1 MGLDEKIVQWNSTEQ
16 EVDFSCCLGE
26 MLHNSAM
33 MFAEHTAAVDQNG
46 SMTYEM
52 LDKCSNAVC
61 NYLIGKKEHINN
73 GIVCVM
79 TDEIK
84 ERLCYISGILKAG
97 MTYVPLDKKA
107 PLGRNLDIVRNVN
120 GNTILTDD
128 VCRESAKKIAGSSDS
143 LIEVFT
149 VEQLGQMDCTYRNL
163 HRDIS
168 ETAYIIHTS
177 GSTGVPKGVKV
188 SERALI
194 NLCAGTRAIFD
205 ITPDDRTCM
214 LQNVSFDYSM
224 LDIFPFMLGGAMLY
238 FVPAQIKSDIN
249 LLNKF
254 MIDNGI
260 TLQPMTTALYNLFC
274 ELENPVMKKVFIAG
288 EKMVKYIPRSY
299 EVYNFYGPTEA
310 TVYVTYAKVEK
321 MSENIPIGRPVI
333 NNKAII
339 VKPDNTI
346 AGVGEKGELCLTG
359 ANLADGYINNEEET
373 KKRFV
378 PSILDT
384 DKIMYRTGDIAEW
397 SENGELLCY
406 GRIDH
411 QIKHRGYRIELDEI
425 NHNITASGL
434 VNDSIVI
441 YNDRVENSYIVCFYC
456 TADNKDISSERFTA
470 ALENK
475 LPEYMI
481 PSRWVRLDRLPLN
494 NNDKVDRKALLDMLM
509 ANKKKKADG
518 VSKEERVIR
527 EIWSEMLDISSDFD
541 ADSSFHSLGGHSL
554 ISMMMLRRLKTELG
568 VDISFVE
575 HIGAETLNGHLELI
589 RQKTET
595 VLSKIKKIWC
605 EKLDL
610 ESDFDENA
618 SFNSLG
624 GHSILSMLMLKD
636 VNSEFGVSIS
646 LAEFLSADTLSSF
659 AKLVESRLDVNS
671 GKDEDYKD
679 NTADRYEPFMLNEM
693 QRAYYIGRFEG
704 MELGSI
710 PTHLYLEIEC
720 KDFDN
725 AKFIRVINKLFR
737 HHEALRLRIES
748 DSSQRVLPYYEITED
763 MIPVFDLRNDP
774 DADNKFIGY
783 RNELNN
789 IKLDTANDSLVQ
801 VRVILMKD
809 KPAIIQFYL
818 DGLVADGWGQELL
831 IRDFDILY
839 TDEEAQLAPSPHL
852 FRDYVNYTSDH
863 KKLPGYDKAM
873 EYWEKQ
879 VYNIPDAPELP
890 LIKSPSSITRPSVS
904 HINESITE
912 KEWGEF
918 DRICSEKGLTT
929 SNVMMTVLGKVL
941 ARWCRKKD
949 FIINLPVSNRFF
961 SNVSFENTFGV
972 FSDFL
977 LFDIHDERNESFLN
991 AAEKNQQRFYE
1002 LTANRAFSG
1011 MDIIHELTKVRRN
1024 IGNAAPVVFT
1034 SLIDIPQYEANYVSK
1049 RYFQTHTSQVWFDII
1064 VLRCGGEIQFSCDYV
1079 ADLLERRTIKAI
1091 MATFTNVIRMLSCD
1105 INYWNK
1111 CDAEIISEVPISHK
1125 TAAGNTVSREYVPIM
1140 QLLDRSALKY
1150 PENIAVCTSERCYTY
1165 KELFADVRKT
1175 AAMLQDLG
1183 FKKGQTAAI
1192 LMNKRYEQ
1200 IVSVLAVIYCS
1211 GIYLPLDT
1219 QNSVD
1224 RICYCINE
1232 SDSAFLITESKM
1244 LDKYELGNINC
1255 KIINADTEAWNENSG
1270 KYNIP
1275 DASPDDLYCIIY
1287 TSGSTGVPKGVM
1299 LPQRGLQN
1307 CIEFTNDLLSIGEND
1322 KVISLTNLCHDMS
1335 IYDIFGMLIS
1345 GAGIILPDGD
1355 KVKDPVHW
1363 ISLVEKYHATIW
1375 NSVPAITEMAL
1386 ETMEYTKSG
1395 DISSVRAIIMG
1406 GDVLQVNM
1414 PERLRKYSPNIE
1426 IYNVGGPTE
1435 ATIWSIYHKVERSD
1449 EKLIRIPLGKAID
1462 NVNYM
1467 ILDHA
1472 LRVCPYDT
1480 VGTIYAS
1487 GVNLSKGYLRSP
1499 DKTNEKFIPD
1509 PYTGELMYNTGDIGK
1524 YRENG
1529 DIDILGRED
1538 FQIKINGKR
1547 IELGEIEAAALRN
1560 SKIDTAA
1567 AVYNSANK
1575 NICLYYK
1582 AKGCI
1587 DQNELKSELEKLLP
1601 DFMLPTVYM
1610 EIAEMPLSRNGKID
1624 RSRLPEPDMSI
1635 VVNSSEEA
1643 DNEIEKELLDMYREI
1658 IGNGSIGVNDDFFN
1672 VGGDSLK
1679 AIKLLY
1685 TISEKMGVSLVLTD
1699 IFQYCTVRTLAGH
1712 ISESSGSERIIHVEP
1727 TDRMELSLA
1736 QKGMWFQVKSAGIQ
1750 GASHIF
1756 LLAGSAFIPTEKFD
1770 PELFA
1775 KAVNILVKRTPEL
1788 RTQIYEEDHVP
1799 YLRYA
1804 DYEWIEPVR
1813 LTTDLSSE
1821 QAAAILEE
1829 KAISEI
1835 YDISGYPVFMIGSAD
1850 GSDGVTA
1857 VTIGIHHII
1866 ADAYSVSR
1874 LISLIE
1880 HIYIQLQSGIESD
1893 YAAEKLCY
1901 NDFTV
1906 WQNKKLESNY
1916 YDEDIRYWKKKLE
1929 NVPINKFT
1937 SDSGHWGDFEGA
1949 SIPVEIS
1956 AESIAEFRKICSEN
1970 NCSVFTGLTAVV
1982 NILIRYY
1989 FGTER
1994 AAVGIAY
2001 SGRIIPEIRDVV
2013 GSFAV
2018 GSAIITEMS
2027 GEMNVNQLIVKTDKE
2042 MKETIEHAQLPFN
2055 VIVEKCGADRR
2066 YASLAYNFLVNC
2078 LDTDVT
2084 DGNKLFTGYRYSEK
2098 VVPADLIL
2106 TAELSGSKNK
2116 ISMLYRKNVFDPEDV
2131 SEWCMTIADIINM
2144 MISDPLTDIESICE
2158 RLENE

>member
-1 MGLDEKIVQWNSTEQ
+1 MELNSKIVQWNSTEC

-26 MLHNSAM
+26 MLHNSAVLY
-33 MFAEHTAAVDQNG
+33 AKHIAAVDQNG
-46 SMTYEM
+46 SMTYDM

-61 NYLIGKKEHINN
+61 NYLLEKKNLIHNDT
-73 GIVCVM
+73 VCVM

-107 PLGRNLDIVRNVN
+107 PSGRNRDIVHNVN
-120 GNTILTDD
+120 GKIILTDE
-128 VCRESAKKIAGSSDS
+128 VCREAAKMAAEGSDT
-143 LIEVFT
+143 LIEVLT
-149 VEQLGQMDCTYRNL
+149 VMQLVEMDNTYRGI
-163 HRDIS
+163 HRDLS

-194 NLCAGTRAIFD
+194 NLCAGTREIFD

-224 LDIFPFMLGGAMLY
+224 LDIFPFMLGGAVLY

-249 LLNKF
+249 LLNQF
-254 MIDNGI
+254 MIDNRI
-260 TLQPMTTALYNLFC
+260 TLQAMTTALYNLFC

-288 EKMVKYIPRSY
+288 EKMVKYVPRSY

-310 TVYVTYAKVEK
+310 TVYVTYAKVEEQ
-321 MSENIPIGRPVI
+321 SENIPIGHPVI

-346 AGVGEKGELCLTG
+346 ADVGEKGELCLTG

-378 PSILDT
+378 PSLLDPGQM
-384 DKIMYRTGDIAEW
+384 MYRTGDIAEW
-397 SENGELLCY
+397 NENGELLCY
-406 GRIDH
+406 GRIDY

-425 NHNITASGL
+425 NHHITASGL
-434 VNDSIVI
+434 VTDSIVV

-456 TADNKDISSERFTA
+456 TADNMEISPEQFTI

-481 PSRWVRLDRLPLN
+481 PSRWVLLERLPLN
-494 NNDKVDRKALLDMLM
+494 NNNKVDRKVLLDMLM
-509 ANKKKKADG
+509 ANKKKKASG
-518 VSKEERVIR
+518 VSKEERIIR
-527 EIWSEMLDISSDFD
+527 DIWSEMLDISPDFD

-554 ISMMMLRRLKTELG
+554 ISMMMLRRLKSELG
-568 VDISFVE
+568 IDISFVE

-595 VLSKIKKIWC
+595 VHSKIKKIWC
-605 EKLDL
+605 DKLDI
-610 ESDFDENA
+610 EDDFDENA

-624 GHSILSMLMLKD
+624 GHSILSLLMLKS
-636 VNSEFGVSIS
+636 VKSEMGVGIS
-646 LAEFLSADTLSSF
+646 LAEFLAADTLSSF
-659 AKLVESRLDVNS
+659 AELVENRLNTAPNHDYA
-671 GKDEDYKD
+671 YKD
-679 NTADRYEPFMLNEM
+679 DAENRYEPFSLNEM

-725 AKFIRVINKLFR
+725 AKFIRVINKLFK

-748 DSSQRVLPYYEITED
+748 DSSQRVLPYYEITQD
-763 MIPVFDLRNDP
+763 MIPVIDLRKDP
-774 DADNKFIGY
+774 NAEDKFINC

-789 IKLDTANDSLVQ
+789 IKLDSANDSLVQ
-801 VRVILMKD
+801 LRVILRD
-809 KPAIIQFYL
+809 NKPAIIQFYL

-839 TDEEAQLAPSPHL
+839 TNEEAQLASSPHM
-852 FRDYVNYTSDH
+852 FRDYVNYTSEH
-863 KKLPGYDKAM
+863 SKLPGYDKAK

-879 VYNIPDAPELP
+879 VYDIPDAPELP
-890 LIKSPSSITRPSVS
+890 LIKSPSSVTHPTVR

-912 KEWGEF
+912 EEWAKF

-929 SNVMMTVLGKVL
+929 SNVMMTALGKVL

-961 SNVSFENTFGV
+961 NSVSFENTFGV

-977 LFDIHDERNESFLN
+977 LFDIHDERNESFLE

-1011 MDIIHELTKVRRN
+1011 MDIIHELTKVRKN

-1049 RYFQTHTSQVWFDII
+1049 SYFQTHTSQVWFDII
-1064 VLRCGGEIQFSCDYV
+1064 VLRCGGKVQISCDYA
-1079 ADLLERRTIKAI
+1079 ADILERRTMKAI
-1091 MATFTNVIRMLSCD
+1091 MATFANLIRKLSSD
-1105 INYWNK
+1105 TDYWNK
-1111 CDAEIISEVPISHK
+1111 CNVEIISEVPIEHRA
-1125 TAAGNTVSREYVPIM
+1125 AAGNIISREYVPIM
-1140 QLLDRSALKY
+1140 QILDMSASKY
-1150 PENIAVCTSERCYTY
+1150 SDNIAVCTSERYYTY
-1165 KELFADVRKT
+1165 KMLFADVRKT
-1175 AAMLQDLG
+1175 ASMLQELG
-1183 FKKGQTAAI
+1183 LKKGETVAV

-1200 IVSVLAVIYCS
+1200 IVSVLAIIYCA
-1211 GIYLPLDT
+1211 GVYLPLDT
-1219 QNSVD
+1219 QNSSD

-1232 SDSAFLITESKM
+1232 TSSALLITESDM
-1244 LDKYELGNINC
+1244 LDKYDFSSTDC
-1255 KIINADTEAWNENSG
+1255 KIINVDTNGWNESNC
-1270 KYNIP
+1270 KYDVP

-1287 TSGSTGVPKGVM
+1287 TSGSTGLPKGVM
-1299 LPQRGLQN
+1299 LPQTGLQN
-1307 CIEFTNDLLSIGEND
+1307 CIEFTNNLIGVCEND
-1322 KVISLTNLCHDMS
+1322 RMISLTNLCHDMS
-1335 IYDIFGMLIS
+1335 IYDIFGMLTA
-1345 GAGIILPDGD
+1345 GAGIVLPNGD

-1363 ISLVEKYHATIW
+1363 ISLIEKYHVTLW

-1386 ETMEYTKSG
+1386 ETMEYTKKG

-1414 PERLRKYSPNIE
+1414 PARLRKYSPDID

-1435 ATIWSIYHKVERSD
+1435 STIWSIYHKVERSD
-1449 EKLIRIPLGKAID
+1449 EELVRIPLGKAID

-1472 LRVCPYDT
+1472 LRVCPYDIA
-1480 VGTIYAS
+1480 GTIYTS
-1487 GVNLSKGYLRSP
+1487 GINLSRGYLGSP
-1499 DKTNEKFIPD
+1499 DKTNEKFITN

-1560 SKIDTAA
+1560 SSIDVAV
-1567 AVYNSANK
+1567 AVYNPSDK

-1582 AKGCI
+1582 SNGDISQTK
-1587 DQNELKSELEKLLP
+1587 LKAELEKQLP
-1601 DFMLPTVYM
+1601 DFMLPAIYM
-1610 EIAEMPLSRNGKID
+1610 EIADMPLSRNGKID
-1624 RSRLPEPDMSI
+1624 RTRLPKPDMSA
-1635 VVNSSEEA
+1635 VENSSGEPV
-1643 DNEIEKELLDMYREI
+1643 NETENELLEIYREVI
-1658 IGNGSIGVNDDFFN
+1658 NNSSIGVNDNFFN
-1672 VGGDSLK
+1672 AGGDSLK

-1685 TISEKMGVSLVLTD
+1685 TILEKKGVSLRLTD
-1699 IFQYCTVRTLAGH
+1699 IFRYSTVRTLAEH
-1712 ISESSGSERIIHVEP
+1712 IIESSSSDHITHIEPSEK
-1727 TDRMELSLA
+1727 MELSLA

-1756 LLAGSAFIPTEKFD
+1756 LLAGSAFIPTNKFD
-1770 PELFA
+1770 SELFA
-1775 KAVNILVKRTPEL
+1775 KTVNILVKEIPEL
-1788 RTQIYEEDHVP
+1788 RTQIYEEDHLP

-1804 DYEWIEPVR
+1804 DYKWIEPVR
-1813 LTTDLSSE
+1813 LTIDITSE
-1821 QAAAILEE
+1821 QAAEFLEE

-1835 YDISGYPVFMIGSAD
+1835 YDVSGYPMFMIGTAD
-1850 GSDGVTA
+1850 GSDGITA

-1866 ADAYSVSR
+1866 ADAYSVGR

-1880 HIYIQLQSGIESD
+1880 RIYTHLESGIEPD
-1893 YAAEKLCY
+1893 FVTEKLCY

-1906 WQNKKLESNY
+1906 WQNKQLADNR
-1916 YDEDIRYWKKKLE
+1916 YDKDIEYWKKKLE
-1929 NVPINKFT
+1929 NVPINKFI
-1937 SDSGHWGDFEGA
+1937 SDDGKWGDFEGA
-1949 SIPVEIS
+1949 SLPVEIS
-1956 AESIAEFRKICSEN
+1956 SDSISKFRKLCSDN

-2001 SGRIIPEIRDVV
+2001 SGRSFPEIRDVV

-2018 GSAIITEMS
+2018 GSTIITEMS
-2027 GEMNVNQLIVKTDKE
+2027 GDMNVNQIIVRTDKE
-2042 MKETIEHAQLPFN
+2042 MKETMEHAVLPFN
-2055 VIVEKCGADRR
+2055 VIVEKCGVDRR

-2098 VVPADLIL
+2098 IVPADLIL
-2106 TAELSGSKNK
+2106 TAELSGGKNK
-2116 ISMLYRKNVFDPEDV
+2116 LSMLYRKNLFDTEDI
-2131 SEWCMTIADIINM
+2131 SEWSATIADIINM
-2144 MISDPLTDIESICE
+2144 MIYDSSSDIDSICE